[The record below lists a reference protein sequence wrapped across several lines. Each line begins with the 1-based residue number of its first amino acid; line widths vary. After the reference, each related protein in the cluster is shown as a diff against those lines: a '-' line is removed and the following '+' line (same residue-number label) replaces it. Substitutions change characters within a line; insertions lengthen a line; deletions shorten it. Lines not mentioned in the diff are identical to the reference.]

1 MNRIE
6 TNRGRTARSRAARMD
21 GSALARLAFGVAAAC
36 AIALS
41 PLAAKAEYPDK
52 PIRMVI
58 PFAAGGTTDLLAR
71 AIGQHLAQAWGQ
83 PVVSEN
89 RVGANGIIAAEMVA
103 KSPGDGYTLHLVAMG
118 HAINPLIYKK
128 IPFDADKDFTPISLI
143 ATFPQL
149 VLVHPSVPA
158 QSLKEL
164 IALAKKSPKGLT
176 YASGGNGSSQHLAG
190 ALFTYM
196 AGIDMNHIP
205 YKGGAPALMDVLGGN
220 VNMMIIQPTSK
231 EQITSGQLRALAIS
245 SNKRSSNYPDV
256 PTVAEA
262 GVPGYQSVAWYGLV
276 GPKDMPPDVLKKIS
290 DEVAKASQTDAV
302 KKIIEAQGGD
312 LVAGSAKEFK
322 DFIDAERKRYAE
334 IVKASG
340 MQVN

>member
-36 AIALS
+36 ALALS

-158 QSLKEL
+158 NSLKEL

-312 LVAGSAKEFK
+312 LVAGSAKEFR

-340 MQVN
+340 MQVY